1 MVKSRI
7 QFSIVKLLIDHC
19 SFSSPYIGSDCSI
32 VMRPALE
39 VKRYDLKR
47 WGPVSDVGAIKN
59 LSHYD
64 PDCHVLGKI
73 RDTSLDTG
81 GVSTEVKNSW
91 LGRKQ
96 CIWTSDQFPNSYKI
110 KTDQRWDQMPRKSKY
125 PLWTDHIHREL
136 YTLIR

>member
-96 CIWTSDQFPNSYKI
+96 CIWTSDNNKQWSI
-110 KTDQRWDQMPRKSKY
+110 S
-125 PLWTDHIHREL
+125 
-136 YTLIR
+136 

>member
-39 VKRYDLKR
+39 VKRYDLRDENHGSQGYELKR

-81 GVSTEVKNSW
+81 GVSTEVKIPDCDVNNVYE
-91 LGRKQ
+91 Q
-96 CIWTSDQFPNSYKI
+96 MTITNSDQFPNSYK
-110 KTDQRWDQMPRKSKY
+110 KLK
-125 PLWTDHIHREL
+125 
-136 YTLIR
+136 